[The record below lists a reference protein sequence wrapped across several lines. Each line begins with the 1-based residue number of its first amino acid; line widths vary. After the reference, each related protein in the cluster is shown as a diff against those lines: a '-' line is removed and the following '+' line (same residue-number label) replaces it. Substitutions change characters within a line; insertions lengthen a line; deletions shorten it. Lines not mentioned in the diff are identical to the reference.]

1 MTEAHRITLEASK
14 AIREM
19 NTVILDIQRMPYTSK
34 SKRLL
39 VESTMV
45 QLLNLQ
51 QMLKDTEVYR
61 G

>member
-1 MTEAHRITLEASK
+1 MTEAEKITLETGK

-19 NTVILDIQRMPYTSK
+19 TTAILHIQAMPYTSK

-45 QLLNLQ
+45 QLLKLQ
-51 QMLKDTEVYR
+51 QMLKDTDVYR

>member
-1 MTEAHRITLEASK
+1 MTEAQRITLEAGK

-19 NTVILDIQRMPYTSK
+19 TTVILDIQRMPYTSK